1 MKDAFI
7 FSLQK
12 DRYLVTDLLNNYETS
27 DNQLSPKETLGD
39 RPIVTWRQ
47 NRQTH
52 DSQHE
57 VTSFLCFVYT
67 DLDILFHS
75 YTFS

>member
-39 RPIVTWRQ
+39 RPIVT
-47 NRQTH
+47 
-52 DSQHE
+52 
-57 VTSFLCFVYT
+57 
-67 DLDILFHS
+67 
-75 YTFS
+75 